1 MLFRVKILLIL
12 FTLFM
17 SQLTW
22 AATATGTLPV
32 SATVI
37 AACLVGT
44 VTPVAFGNYDPTST
58 TDNIAGQGVIPVT
71 CTNGTSYTIGLNA
84 GTFTGA
90 TVTTRRMTGT
100 SAAGLAYGLFQN
112 TGRTTNWGNT
122 PGTDTPA
129 AVVATGTSQSVNVY
143 GKITALQAVA
153 AGSYSDSVT
162 ITVNF

>member
-1 MLFRVKILLIL
+1 MLSRVKILFIL
-12 FTLFM
+12 FALFM
-17 SQLTW
+17 SPVTW

-44 VTPVAFGNYDPTST
+44 VTPVAFGNYDPTSP

-84 GTFTGA
+84 GTFAGA

-100 SAAGLAYGLFQN
+100 SPAGLAYGLFQN
-112 TGRTTNWGNT
+112 VGRTTNWGNT

-129 AVVATGTSQSVNVY
+129 AVIATGTSQSVNVY
-143 GKITALQAVA
+143 GKITALQAVL
-153 AGSYSDSVT
+153 AGGYSDSVT